1 MELIWTLAA
10 FACTFG
16 IVALLGLVVVG
27 RPKPI
32 STRIEELT
40 SDGPIDIQKD
50 ATHIRRPD
58 AVPILTRM
66 LTGRRITERM
76 VVELTAAGLPIRPS
90 EFAGIILG
98 AIIVM
103 QLLAFAVANTAI
115 GHILFG
121 AIGLF
126 GPIMVVK
133 SMQKKR
139 REAFDAQIVDALVTM
154 SASCRSGFTLP
165 RAMQMVEQEMQPPIS
180 IEFDRVV
187 KELANGRTM
196 EAALRAAVAR
206 VGSYDFDLVVTA
218 ILIHDQVGG
227 QIADVMDTIADTIR
241 ERRKIQGE
249 LKALTAEGRMS
260 GVVLVVLP
268 IALAAVIWV
277 TRPEYMA
284 VMLEHPLGPTMIGVA
299 AGMQIIGILIMRRLL
314 ALDI

>member
-1 MELIWTLAA
+1 
-10 FACTFG
+10 
-16 IVALLGLVVVG
+16 
-27 RPKPI
+27 
-32 STRIEELT
+32 
-40 SDGPIDIQKD
+40 
-50 ATHIRRPD
+50 
-58 AVPILTRM
+58 
-66 LTGRRITERM
+66 
-76 VVELTAAGLPIRPS
+76 
-90 EFAGIILG
+90 
-98 AIIVM
+98 
-103 QLLAFAVANTAI
+103 
-115 GHILFG
+115 
-121 AIGLF
+121 
-126 GPIMVVK
+126 MVVK